1 MEIKDKKIRLIIE
14 TYFRKLFHDEVSR
27 LLRDGKMPN
36 QSEWEIEY
44 EMFNSVVL
52 PRLFGSAD
60 DVRELIHPNLIDEI
74 LHNVYDKY
82 EDISTQSI

>member
-1 MEIKDKKIRLIIE
+1 MKSKDKSIIE
-14 TYFRKLFHDEVSR
+14 SYFRKLFGDEVSR
-27 LLRDGKMPN
+27 LIRDGQYPN
-36 QSEWEIEY
+36 QYEWKIEN
-44 EMFNSVVL
+44 EMFNSVVK